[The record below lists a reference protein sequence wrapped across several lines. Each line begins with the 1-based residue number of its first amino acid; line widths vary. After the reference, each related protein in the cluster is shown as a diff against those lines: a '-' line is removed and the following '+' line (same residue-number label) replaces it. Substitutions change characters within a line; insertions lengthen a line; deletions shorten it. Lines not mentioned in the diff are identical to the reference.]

1 VASHRTRQLLNT
13 QYCGITQAQ
22 TVTENTVLW
31 NHTGPDKLLK
41 TQYCGITLD
50 QTVTEHTVL
59 WHHTGPDNY

>member
-1 VASHRTRQLLNT
+1 MAHDAHVTDPTKLLTAQDQTVTAHSTVISHRTRQ
-13 QYCGITQAQ
+13 
-22 TVTENTVLW
+22 
-31 NHTGPDKLLK
+31 LLK